1 MRIVAGKFK
10 GRRLT
15 EPKSND
21 VRPTSDRAR
30 ETIFNILQHGCGVSF
45 EGMRA
50 VDLFAGTGALGL
62 EALSRGASFCLFVE
76 QAAESRALIRT
87 NVEALGQTG
96 ATKIY
101 RRDAT
106 NLGMSSKLGQFD
118 LALLDPPYGKELGEA
133 ALSSLHEGGWFADE
147 AICVLEER
155 KGVEVSIPTPFE
167 VLDRRELADTQIIF
181 LQVLKT

>member
-10 GRRLT
+10 GRRLA

-30 ETIFNILQHGCGVSF
+30 ETIFNVLQHGCDISF
-45 EGMRA
+45 DGLRTI
-50 VDLFAGTGALGL
+50 DLFAGTGALGL
-62 EALSRGASFCLFVE
+62 EALSRGAGFCLFVE
-76 QAAESRALIRT
+76 EAAESRALIRT
-87 NVEALGQTG
+87 NVEALGQNG

-118 LALLDPPYGKELGEA
+118 LALLDPPYGKGLGEA
-133 ALSSLHEGGWFADE
+133 ALRSLQEGGWFADG

-155 KGVEVSIPTPFE
+155 KGVEISIPTPFE
-167 VLDRRELADTQIIF
+167 VLDKRELADTQIVF
-181 LQVLKT
+181 LQAPKS